1 MNKKLTE
8 AQIDEL
14 FSFCKRKGVKHY
26 DLQIEL
32 VDHLASS
39 IEQRWLENPE
49 LILAEALPAA
59 YKQFGINGF
68 SKFQEIKEKALRKK
82 YTRLQWQYIGE
93 FYRLPKIIL
102 TIALSLSLYTA
113 IRLSTDSTIL
123 SLIILGIYAFALL
136 IYFGVFHQNKSQLEL
151 NTGKL
156 FLQIEY
162 LRSVRRT
169 LLAVGFMPIYLLNI
183 TNLIIREF
191 HLTQAGISVLE
202 LITSFLITFFVFI
215 LIAMYSYIPKRIK
228 DDFTRDFPQFV
239 KS

>member
-39 IEQRWLENPE
+39 IEQRWLENPK
-49 LILAEALPAA
+49 LTLAEALPEA

-68 SKFQEIKEKALRKK
+68 SKFQATKEKALRKK

-102 TIALSLSLYTA
+102 TIALSLSLFTA
-113 IRLSTDSTIL
+113 IRLSTDDTIL
-123 SLIILGIYAFALL
+123 CLIILGIYALLLL
-136 IYFGVFHQNKSQLEL
+136 IYFGVFHTNLSQLGL
-151 NTGKL
+151 NTGKS

-162 LRSVRRT
+162 LNSIRRT
-169 LLAVGFMPIYLLNI
+169 VLAVGFIPIYLLNI
-183 TNLIIREF
+183 FNLIIREF
-191 HLTQAGISVLE
+191 HLTQTGISLLE
-202 LITSFLITFFVFI
+202 LITSFLITFIAFI
-215 LIAMYSYIPKRIK
+215 IVAMYSYIPKRIK
-228 DDFTRDFPQFV
+228 EDFIRDFPQFI